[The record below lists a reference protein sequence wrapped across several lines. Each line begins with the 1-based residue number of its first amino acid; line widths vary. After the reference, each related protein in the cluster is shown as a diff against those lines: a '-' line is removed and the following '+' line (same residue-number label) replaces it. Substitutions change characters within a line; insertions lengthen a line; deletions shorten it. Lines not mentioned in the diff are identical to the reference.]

1 MVNVHPKLFGM
12 SDAVLHCSLQCPG
25 ANLRTWNR
33 SGFFRA
39 SKKSSNS
46 MPNKLACLMTSLQ
59 LNHDSTNIWVPS
71 ETHCKWMMMTS
82 GKSVDCVNLPFIQR
96 IGKYLENMNPPFDN
110 MNPPFLHRINWLK
123 ICEDH
128 KTYLIQFGPPHTF
141 ANFKRLQSPLWSPVA
156 ATSWIDQTKSAKNER
171 HIGSQHHSPF
181 LSHAV
186 QTTQTLRQWTVEISW
201 KLEILAAMCTTWLP
215 TAAHRARSVLFRKMA
230 KKKRRCL
237 ISSRS
242 RSTNLAEVW
251 EETDHVKK
259 RRDVPHCA
267 AFMIGKT
274 SQYFGFKSICSW
286 PFSDRDEHSHFRGKS
301 TNQLYAATSGV
312 VLCNAQ
318 IDDSMPDCCFRMFY
332 LASGGETGQHFSL
345 FCWRGM
351 GWGVGGWGGLL
362 TFLFK
367 WTLPSCYVN
376 KIFSRTS

>member
-1 MVNVHPKLFGM
+1 MFIQSFLV
-12 SDAVLHCSLQCPG
+12 
-25 ANLRTWNR
+25 
-33 SGFFRA
+33 
-39 SKKSSNS
+39 
-46 MPNKLACLMTSLQ
+46 CLM
-59 LNHDSTNIWVPS
+59 PS
-71 ETHCKWMMMTS
+71 CTAASNVLGRTCELGIDLGFLGLRK
-82 GKSVDCVNLPFIQR
+82 NLPIQCQTNLPALWHRCNLTMIQQTFESPLKR
-96 IGKYLENMNPPFDN
+96 IASGWWWHQGNQLIVSIYHLFRESEN
-110 MNPPFLHRINWLK
+110 ILK
-123 ICEDH
+123 IWTHHLIIWTHHFFIESTDWKCEDH

-156 ATSWIDQTKSAKNER
+156 ATSWIDQTKSTKNER